1 MIRLMFSMLVTGA
14 LLLFAGVWYAR
25 ERTPESLA
33 SALAPVVERTREL
46 ARTLPKLLLEREPA
60 TPVPAPRVGRTLP
73 VPTPAE
79 IDEMIEEAVE
89 EKITSVREQAFVE
102 APLEAEAGA
111 PAARV
116 ADAEASDPARAAD
129 PAPPNQEEWAALI
142 RRMLV
147 VYRQVGNR

>member
-1 MIRLMFSMLVTGA
+1 MIRLMFTMFVTCV

-33 SALAPVVERTREL
+33 SALAPVFERTREL
-46 ARTLPKLLLEREPA
+46 AKAVPKLLLEPEPA
-60 TPVPAPRVGRTLP
+60 PPVERTLQEM
-73 VPTPAE
+73 TP
-79 IDEMIEEAVE
+79 E

-102 APLEAEAGA
+102 APLEGYASDAG
-111 PAARV
+111 V

-129 PAPPNQEEWAALI
+129 REPPDPEEWAALI

-147 VYRQVGNR
+147 VYRQVGRR

>member
-1 MIRLMFSMLVTGA
+1 MIRLMFSMLVTCV

-46 ARTLPKLLLEREPA
+46 AKALPKLLLEPQPA
-60 TPVPAPRVGRTLP
+60 APAPAPPVERTLQEM
-73 VPTPAE
+73 TPEE
-79 IDEMIEEAVE
+79 IDEAIEEAVE
-89 EKITSVREQAFVE
+89 EQIASLREQAFVE
-102 APLEAEAGA
+102 APLEAAADA
-111 PAARV
+111 PDAEV

-129 PAPPNQEEWAALI
+129 QEPRNPEAWAALI

-147 VYRQVGNR
+147 VYRQVGER